1 MTTVERTADDVA
13 WYALSAEDAA
23 GRMGVD
29 AALGLDAA
37 RVEQRLAEYGPN
49 ELPAEP
55 PPTVWEV
62 ARGQLINPMN
72 IMLLMVCGASFA
84 IVQIATAVVVL
95 GLVTFNVVMGTNQEL
110 KARASV
116 EALARMQV
124 PHARVRRSGQVTEIE
139 STKIVPGDIV
149 LLEAGDVVP
158 ADGRITSSATLEVQ
172 EAALTGES
180 APVPKDR
187 TMLPGGDVAL
197 GDRTNLVFQNTQVT
211 RGTATFV
218 VTGTGSATEMGRIAG
233 MVTATKRSRS
243 PLQREL
249 DGMTTVFGTIAFAAV
264 AIIAV
269 FGLVRGQ
276 DLTTLVLLCISTAIA
291 SIPTGLPTFVQAMLS
306 SGARRLAEAKAVV
319 KSLSD
324 VETLGGTTVINSDKT
339 GTLTMNAMTATTML
353 GGGDWF
359 KIEGPGYA
367 KTGTILG
374 VGGGEPPDFR
384 RLSLGLVL
392 CTDATVGDDG
402 SVIGDPTEAAFV
414 VLAAKMGT
422 DAEQTREALPR
433 RAEVPFDSE
442 YKFMATF
449 HDCPDWLIGG
459 IIQQPHVVTV
469 KGAPDVVAER
479 CGRALWHSQ
488 QVPIGTVRDEILAAN
503 RQLSERGLR
512 VLAFAARDLDDAAM
526 AAALADPMA
535 AVTDLVFVALVGIM
549 DPLRAEAK
557 AAVATALGAGVDVR
571 MITGDHTVTARAI
584 ADELGLGPGVIT
596 GTELQHLPDTEVIE
610 RLPRLHVFGRVA
622 PEDKLRLA
630 KLMQQDGN
638 VVAMT
643 GDAVNDAAALKQAD
657 IGVAMG
663 SGSEVSK
670 QAAKIVLTDDNFA
683 TLVRAVDLG
692 RDIYRRI
699 STYIRMQL
707 TILSSVLQLMV
718 YATILNINHG
728 VALFP
733 LQLLFCKFFVV
744 ITVVIGFIVDVPD
757 PGVMQ
762 RPPRKPGTKIVN
774 TPQII
779 RWFVTGFVV
788 AATALAVLEWGPG
801 KPSTTH
807 ASASMTMAFAIV
819 SLSAVN
825 IGLVMRRERQ
835 APWSSPVFP
844 YLGWII
850 LGWILTWAA
859 VELRMLQRLLD
870 TQSLTGREWVIV
882 LALSLLAP
890 AVVAVDK
897 VIQLSRQR
905 KASTAQTTEITARP
919 VIQDLPDGATEDN
932 SMRGSR
938 QSPRAG

>member
-1 MTTVERTADDVA
+1 MTAVATKQPGGDIA
-13 WYALSAEDAA
+13 WYALSPQDVIAQLGSDADDGLTVAE
-23 GRMGVD
+23 
-29 AALGLDAA
+29 
-37 RVEQRLAEYGPN
+37 VERRLAEYGPN
-49 ELPAEP
+49 ELPTEP
-55 PPTVWEV
+55 PPSLWAV
-62 ARGQLINPMN
+62 ARGQLLNPMN
-72 IMLLMVCGASFA
+72 LMLLLVCGASFA
-84 IVQIATAVVVL
+84 IVQIPTAVVVL

-116 EALARMQV
+116 EALAKLQV
-124 PHARVRRSGQVTEIE
+124 PHARVRRSRQVEQIE
-139 STKIVPGDIV
+139 STKLVPGDIV

-158 ADGRITSSATLEVQ
+158 ADGRIISSATLELQ

-180 APVPKDR
+180 APVPKDAETLAR
-187 TMLPGGDVAL
+187 GEVPI

-211 RGTATFV
+211 RGAATVV
-218 VTGTGSATEMGRIAG
+218 VTATGSATEMGRIAG
-233 MVTATKRSRS
+233 MVTATKRTKS

-249 DGMTTVFGTIAFAAV
+249 DGMTKVFGTIAFVAV

-269 FGLVRGQ
+269 FGLARGM
-276 DLTTLVLLCISTAIA
+276 DTTTLVLLCISTAIA
-291 SIPTGLPTFVQAMLS
+291 AIPTGLPTFVQAMLS
-306 SGARRLAEAKAVV
+306 SGAQRLAEAKAVV

-353 GGGDWF
+353 AGGDWF
-359 KIEGPGYA
+359 KIEGPGYQKSGA
-367 KTGTILG
+367 ILG
-374 VGGGEPPDFR
+374 VAGEGKPDFR
-384 RLSLGLVL
+384 RLSLGLIL

-414 VLAAKMGT
+414 VLAAKMGA
-422 DAEQTREALPR
+422 DAGETRQALPR
-433 RAEVPFDSE
+433 LAEVPFDSE

-449 HDCPDWLIGG
+449 HDRPDWLAGG
-459 IIQQPHVVTV
+459 ILRQPHFVTV
-469 KGAPDVVAER
+469 KGAPDVVVER
-479 CGRALWHSQ
+479 CDRALWHGEV
-488 QVPIGTVRDEILAAN
+488 VPVATARDEILAAN

-512 VLAFAARDLDDAAM
+512 VLAFAAADLDDTAM
-526 AAALADPMA
+526 IAALADPMA
-535 AVTDLVFVALVGIM
+535 AVTGLIFVALVGIM
-549 DPLRAEAK
+549 DPLRVEAK
-557 AAVATALGAGVDVR
+557 DAVHTALGAGVDVR

-596 GTELQHLPDTEVIE
+596 GTELQHLSDDQVIE

-630 KLMQQDGN
+630 KLMQREGQ

-657 IGVAMG
+657 VGVAMG

-683 TLVRAVDLG
+683 TLVRAIDLG

-718 YATILNINHG
+718 YATILNINGG

-762 RPPRKPGTKIVN
+762 RPPRKPGTKIV
-774 TPQII
+774 TRPWII
-779 RWFVTGFVV
+779 RWFIFGFVV
-788 AATALAVLEWGPG
+788 AATALCVLEWGPG

-807 ASASMTMAFAIV
+807 ASINMTMAFAIV

-859 VELRMLQRLLD
+859 VQLNMLQSLLD
-870 TQSLTGREWVIV
+870 TTSLSGRQWVVV

-890 AVVAVDK
+890 AVVAADK
-897 VIQLSRQR
+897 LIQLSRQR
-905 KASTAQTTEITARP
+905 KAATVLSAEPNAHPAVQATT
-919 VIQDLPDGATEDN
+919 
-932 SMRGSR
+932 
-938 QSPRAG
+938 

>member
-1 MTTVERTADDVA
+1 MTAVKHVSEDVA
-13 WYALSAEDAA
+13 WYALSPEDVV
-23 GRMGVD
+23 RHIGVD
-29 AALGLDAA
+29 PDRGLDAGEVT
-37 RVEQRLAEYGPN
+37 RRLAEYGPN
-49 ELPAEP
+49 ELAVEP
-55 PPTVWEV
+55 PPSVWV
-62 ARGQLINPMN
+62 VGRGQLANPMN
-72 IMLLMVCGASFA
+72 IMLLIVSGASFA
-84 IVQIATAVVVL
+84 IGQVATGVVVL
-95 GLVTFNVVMGTNQEL
+95 GLVVFNVVMGSAQEL

-116 EALARMQV
+116 EALAQLQV
-124 PHARVRRSGQVTEIE
+124 PRARVRRSGQVEEIE
-139 STKIVPGDIV
+139 STQLVPGDVV

-158 ADGRITSSATLEVQ
+158 ADGRIVTSATLEVQ

-180 APVPKDR
+180 APIAKDR
-187 TMLPGGDVAL
+187 VTLPQGEIAL

-211 RGTATFV
+211 RGTATSV
-218 VTGTGSATEMGRIAG
+218 VTATGQATQMGQIAG

-249 DGMTTVFGTIAFAAV
+249 DGMTKVFGLIAFLAV
-264 AIIAV
+264 AVIAI

-276 DLTTLVLLCISTAIA
+276 DTTTLVLLCISTAIA

-306 SGARRLAEAKAVV
+306 SGAQRLAESKAVV
-319 KSLSD
+319 KSLTD
-324 VETLGGTTVINSDKT
+324 VETLGGTTLINSDKT

-353 GGGDWF
+353 AGGEWF
-359 KIEGPGYA
+359 KIEGPGYQKA
-367 KTGTILG
+367 GAILG
-374 VGGGEPPDFR
+374 VAGGELPDFR
-384 RLSLGLVL
+384 RLSLGLTL
-392 CTDATVGDDG
+392 CTDATVDDDE

-414 VLAAKMGT
+414 VLAAKMGA
-422 DAEQTREALPR
+422 DAAQTRNALPR

-449 HDCPDWLIGG
+449 HDCPDWLAGG
-459 IIQQPHVVTV
+459 ILQQPHLVSV
-469 KGAPDVVAER
+469 KGAPDVVVER
-479 CGRALWHSQ
+479 CGRALWHGE
-488 QVPIGTVRDEILAAN
+488 QVPIATVRDDILAAN

-526 AAALADPMA
+526 SAALADPMA

-549 DPLRAEAK
+549 DPLRTEAK
-557 AAVATALGAGVDVR
+557 DAVHVALAAGIDVR

-596 GTELQHLPDTEVIE
+596 GTELQHLTDPEVIDQ
-610 RLPRLHVFGRVA
+610 LPALHVFGRVA

-630 KLMQQDGN
+630 RLMQESGQ

-699 STYIRMQL
+699 SSYVKLQL

-718 YATILNINHG
+718 FATILNINGG

-733 LQLLFCKFFVV
+733 LQLLFAKFFVV

-774 TPQII
+774 KPQII
-779 RWFVTGFVV
+779 RWVISGFVV

-807 ASASMTMAFAIV
+807 ASINMTMAFAIV

-825 IGLVMRRERQ
+825 IGLIMRRERQ
-835 APWSSPVFP
+835 APWASPVFP
-844 YLGWII
+844 FLGWII

-859 VELRMLQRLLD
+859 VELHMLQRLLD
-870 TQSLTGREWVIV
+870 TTSLTGREWVIV

-890 AVVAVDK
+890 AVVGVDK
-897 VIQLSRQR
+897 AIQLSRQR
-905 KASTAQTTEITARP
+905 KAATGADEELTTGPTGAKAQS
-919 VIQDLPDGATEDN
+919 G
-932 SMRGSR
+932 
-938 QSPRAG
+938 

>member
-1 MTTVERTADDVA
+1 MTTLQQPAQNLA
-13 WYALSAEDAA
+13 WYALSAHDVA
-23 GRMGVD
+23 GQLGVD
-29 AALGLDAA
+29 PDDGLDAHEA
-37 RVEQRLAEYGPN
+37 ERRLEEYGPN
-49 ELPAEP
+49 ELPTEP
-55 PPTVWEV
+55 PPSMWAV
-62 ARGQLINPMN
+62 ARDQLTNPMN
-72 IMLLMVCGASFA
+72 IMLLLVCGASFA

-95 GLVTFNVVMGTNQEL
+95 GLVTFNVVMGTAQEL

-116 EALARMQV
+116 EALAKLQV
-124 PHARVRRSGQVTEIE
+124 PHARVRRSGQVVELE
-139 STKIVPGDIV
+139 STKLVPGDVV

-158 ADGRITSSATLEVQ
+158 ADGRIESSATLEVQ

-180 APVPKDR
+180 APVAKDAG
-187 TMLPGGDVAL
+187 TLPEGDVAL
-197 GDRTNLVFQNTQVT
+197 GDRINLVFQNTQIT
-211 RGTATFV
+211 RGTATIV
-218 VTGTGSATEMGRIAG
+218 VTATGSATEMGRIAG
-233 MVTATKRSRS
+233 LVTATKRTRS

-249 DGMTTVFGTIAFAAV
+249 DGMTKVFGLIAFLAV

-276 DLTTLVLLCISTAIA
+276 DTTTLVLLCISTAIA
-291 SIPTGLPTFVQAMLS
+291 AIPTGLPTFVQAMLS
-306 SGARRLAEAKAVV
+306 SGARRLAESKAVV

-339 GTLTMNAMTATTML
+339 GTLTLNAMTATQML

-359 KIEGPGYA
+359 KIEGPGYQ
-367 KTGTILG
+367 KTGAILG
-374 VGGGEPPDFR
+374 VAGAEPPDFH
-384 RLSLGLVL
+384 RLALGLVL

-414 VLAAKMGT
+414 VLAAKMGV
-422 DAEQTREALPR
+422 DAEETRQALPR

-449 HDCPDWLIGG
+449 HDRPEWLSGG
-459 IIQQPHVVTV
+459 ILHERHLATV
-469 KGAPDVVAER
+469 KGAPDVVLER
-479 CGRALWHSQ
+479 CGRALWHGQ
-488 QVPIGTVRDEILAAN
+488 QVPIGSVREDILAAN
-503 RQLSERGLR
+503 RRLSERGLR
-512 VLAFAARDLDDAAM
+512 VLAFAARDLDDQQM

-535 AVTDLVFVALVGIM
+535 AVTDLTFVALVGIV
-549 DPLRAEAK
+549 DPLRTEAK
-557 AAVATALGAGVDVR
+557 DAVHTALGAGVDVR

-596 GTELQHLPDTEVIE
+596 GTELQHLTDDQVIE
-610 RLPRLHVFGRVA
+610 QLPRLHVFGRVA

-630 KLMQQDGN
+630 KLMQQDGD

-683 TLVRAVDLG
+683 TLVRAIDLG

-718 YATILNINHG
+718 YATIFNINGG

-762 RPPRKPGTKIVN
+762 RPPRKPGTKIV
-774 TPQII
+774 TRPWIV
-779 RWFVTGFVV
+779 RWFIFGFVIAV
-788 AATALAVLEWGPG
+788 TALCVLEWGPG

-807 ASASMTMAFAIV
+807 ASVNMTMAFAIV
-819 SLSAVN
+819 SFSAVN

-835 APWSSPVFP
+835 APWAFPVFP
-844 YLGWII
+844 FLGWVI

-859 VELRMLQRLLD
+859 VQLNMLQSLLD
-870 TQSLTGREWVIV
+870 TTSLSGREWVVV

-890 AVVAVDK
+890 AVVAGDK
-897 VIQLSRQR
+897 LIQLSRQR
-905 KASTAQTTEITARP
+905 KAATAQAAKLKARP
-919 VIQDLPDGATEDN
+919 VTQATI
-932 SMRGSR
+932 
-938 QSPRAG
+938 

>member
-1 MTTVERTADDVA
+1 MTTVDRPAQDVA
-13 WYALSAEDAA
+13 WYALSVEDAA
-23 GRMGVD
+23 ERMGVHPEQ
-29 AALGLDAA
+29 GLDAGEVD
-37 RVEQRLAEYGPN
+37 RRLAQYGPN
-49 ELPAEP
+49 ELPTEP
-55 PPTVWEV
+55 PPSIWLV
-62 ARGQLINPMN
+62 ARGQLANPMN
-72 IMLLMVCGASFA
+72 IMLLIVCVASFA
-84 IVQIATAVVVL
+84 IAQVATGIVVL
-95 GLVTFNVVMGTNQEL
+95 GLVTFNVVMGTAQEM

-116 EALARMQV
+116 EALAKLQV
-124 PHARVRRSGQVTEIE
+124 PHARVRRSGQVEAIE
-139 STKIVPGDIV
+139 STKLVPGDIV

-158 ADGRITSSATLEVQ
+158 ADGRILSSATLELQ

-180 APVPKDR
+180 APIPKDAGA
-187 TMLPGGDVAL
+187 LPGGEVAL

-211 RGTATFV
+211 RGTAAFM
-218 VTGTGSATEMGRIAG
+218 VTGTGSATEMGKIAG
-233 MVTATKRSRS
+233 LVTATKRTRS

-249 DGMTTVFGTIAFAAV
+249 DGMTKVFGTIAFLAV
-264 AIIAV
+264 AIIAI
-269 FGLVRGQ
+269 FGIARGQ
-276 DLTTLVLLCISTAIA
+276 DTTTLVLLCISTAIA
-291 SIPTGLPTFVQAMLS
+291 AIPTGLPTFVQAMLS
-306 SGARRLAEAKAVV
+306 SGARRLAESKAVV

-359 KIEGPGYA
+359 KIEGPGYQ
-367 KTGTILG
+367 KTGAILG
-374 VGGGEPPDFR
+374 VAGAELPDFH
-384 RLSLGLVL
+384 RLALGLVL

-414 VLAAKMGT
+414 VLAAKMGV
-422 DAEQTREALPR
+422 DAKQTREALPR

-449 HDCPDWLIGG
+449 HDRPDWLAGG
-459 IIQQPHVVTV
+459 ILEEPHLATV
-469 KGAPDVVAER
+469 KGAPDVVLER
-479 CGRALWHSQ
+479 CGRALWHGQ
-488 QVPIGTVRDEILAAN
+488 QVPIDTVRDEILAAN

-512 VLAFAARDLDDAAM
+512 VLAFAARNLDDAAM
-526 AAALADPMA
+526 SAAVAGPMA
-535 AVTDLVFVALVGIM
+535 AVTDLIFVALVGIM
-549 DPLRAEAK
+549 DPLRTEAK
-557 AAVATALGAGVDVR
+557 DAVHTALGAGVDVR

-596 GTELQHLPDTEVIE
+596 GTELQHLPDSEVLQ
-610 RLPRLHVFGRVA
+610 RLPQLHVFGRVA

-630 KLMQQDGN
+630 KLMQQDGQ

-718 YATILNINHG
+718 YATILNINGG

-762 RPPRKPGTKIVN
+762 RPPRKPGTKIV
-774 TPQII
+774 TRPQVI
-779 RWFVTGFVV
+779 RWFVTGFVI
-788 AATALAVLEWGPG
+788 AATALSVLEWGPG

-807 ASASMTMAFAIV
+807 ASVNMTMAFAIV
-819 SLSAVN
+819 SFSAVN

-835 APWSSPVFP
+835 APWAPPVFP

-850 LGWILTWAA
+850 LGWVLTWAA
-859 VELRMLQRLLD
+859 VELGMLQRLLD
-870 TQSLTGREWVIV
+870 TTSLSGREWVVV
-882 LALSLLAP
+882 LALSLIAP
-890 AVVAVDK
+890 AFVGVDK
-897 VIQLSRQR
+897 AIQLRRQR
-905 KASTAQTTEITARP
+905 QDSALRYSPAAS
-919 VIQDLPDGATEDN
+919 
-932 SMRGSR
+932 
-938 QSPRAG
+938 

>member
-1 MTTVERTADDVA
+1 MTATTTVEQPGDRLT
-13 WYALSAEDAA
+13 WYALSAQDATA
-23 GRMGVD
+23 QLGVD
-29 AALGLDAA
+29 ADAGLTVAEVD
-37 RVEQRLAEYGPN
+37 RRLAEYGPN

-55 PPTVWEV
+55 PPSVWVV
-62 ARGQLINPMN
+62 AREQLANPMN
-72 IMLLMVCGASFA
+72 IMLLFVVGASFA
-84 IVQIATAVVVL
+84 IVQIATALVVL
-95 GLVTFNVVMGTNQEL
+95 GLVLFNVVMGTNQEL

-116 EALARMQV
+116 EALAKLQV
-124 PHARVRRSGQVTEIE
+124 PHARVRRSGQVEQIE
-139 STKIVPGDIV
+139 STRLVPGDIV

-158 ADGRITSSATLEVQ
+158 ADGRILSSATLEVQ

-180 APVPKDR
+180 APVPKDPE
-187 TMLPGGDVAL
+187 TLPDGETAL

-211 RGTATFV
+211 RGTTVFV
-218 VTGTGSATEMGRIAG
+218 VTATGSATEMGRIAG
-233 MVTATKRSRS
+233 MVTATKRTKS

-249 DGMTTVFGTIAFAAV
+249 DGMTKVFGLLAFVAV
-264 AIIAV
+264 AIILI
-269 FGLVRGQ
+269 FGIVRGQ
-276 DLTTLVLLCISTAIA
+276 DITTLVLLCISTAIA

-339 GTLTMNAMTATTML
+339 GTLTMNAMTAVTML
-353 GGGDWF
+353 AGGDWF
-359 KIEGPGYA
+359 KIEGPGYVKA
-367 KTGTILG
+367 GAILG
-374 VGGGEPPDFR
+374 TGGEKPPDFH
-384 RLSLGLVL
+384 RLALGLVL
-392 CTDATVGDDG
+392 CTDATVSDDG
-402 SVIGDPTEAAFV
+402 AVIGDPTEAAFV
-414 VLAAKMGT
+414 VLAAKMGV

-433 RAEVPFDSE
+433 RAEVPFDST

-449 HDCPDWLIGG
+449 HDLPGRMGG
-459 IIQQPHVVTV
+459 LVIHEQHFTSV
-469 KGAPDVVAER
+469 KGAPDVVLAR
-479 CGRALWHSQ
+479 CGYALWHGEV
-488 QVPIGTVRDEILAAN
+488 VPVDTVREEILAAN

-512 VLAFAARDLDDAAM
+512 VLAFAARDLDNAAM
-526 AAALADPMA
+526 TAALADPMA
-535 AVTDLVFVALVGIM
+535 AVTDLVMVALVGIM
-549 DPLRAEAK
+549 DPLRSEAK
-557 AAVATALGAGVDVR
+557 DAVRTALGAGVDVR

-596 GTELQHLPDTEVIE
+596 GTELQHLTDDDVLA

-630 KLMQQDGN
+630 KLMQQDGQ

-657 IGVAMG
+657 VGVAMG

-718 YATILNINHG
+718 YATILDINGG

-744 ITVVIGFIVDVPD
+744 ITVVIGFIADVPD

-762 RPPRKPGTKIVN
+762 RPPRKPGTRIV
-774 TPQII
+774 TGPWII
-779 RWFVTGFVV
+779 RWFIFGFVV

-801 KPSTTH
+801 KPNTTG
-807 ASASMTMAFAIV
+807 ASVNMTMAFAIV

-850 LGWILTWAA
+850 LGWFMTWAA
-859 VELRMLQRLLD
+859 VELNMFQRLLD
-870 TQSLTGREWVIV
+870 TTSLSGRQWVVV

-890 AVVAVDK
+890 AVVAADK
-897 VIQLSRQR
+897 LIQLSRQR
-905 KASTAQTTEITARP
+905 KALEARGGT
-919 VIQDLPDGATEDN
+919 LAA
-932 SMRGSR
+932 R
-938 QSPRAG
+938 

>member
-1 MTTVERTADDVA
+1 MTIVKQPSEGVA
-13 WYALSAEDAA
+13 WYALSAEDVA
-23 GRMGVD
+23 GQVGVNPD
-29 AALGLDAA
+29 HGLEAGE
-37 RVEQRLAEYGPN
+37 VQRRLEEYGPN

-55 PPTVWEV
+55 PPSMWEV
-62 ARGQLINPMN
+62 ARGQLANPMN
-72 IMLLMVCGASFA
+72 IMLLIVVAASFA
-84 IVQIATAVVVL
+84 IVQVATAVVVL
-95 GLVTFNVVMGTNQEL
+95 GLVTFNVVMGTAQEM

-116 EALARMQV
+116 EALAALQV
-124 PHARVRRSGQVTEIE
+124 SHARVRRAGQVEEVE
-139 STKIVPGDIV
+139 STELVPGDVV

-158 ADGRITSSATLEVQ
+158 ADGRIVSSATLEVQ

-180 APVPKDR
+180 APVAKDAG
-187 TMLPGGDVAL
+187 TLPGGDVAL

-211 RGTATFV
+211 RGTATVV
-218 VTGTGSATEMGRIAG
+218 VTATGTATEMGKIAG
-233 MVTATKRSRS
+233 LVTATKRSRS

-249 DGMTTVFGTIAFAAV
+249 DGMTKVFGLIAFVAV

-276 DLTTLVLLCISTAIA
+276 DTTTLVLLCISTAIA

-306 SGARRLAEAKAVV
+306 SGARRLAEAQAVV

-359 KIEGPGYA
+359 KIEGPGYQ
-367 KTGTILG
+367 KTGAILG
-374 VGGGEPPDFR
+374 VGGTEVPDFR
-384 RLSLGLVL
+384 NLALGLVL

-414 VLAAKMGT
+414 VLAAKMGV
-422 DAEQTREALPR
+422 DAEETREALPR
-433 RAEVPFDSE
+433 LAEVPFDSE

-449 HDCPDWLIGG
+449 HDRPDWLAGPIV
-459 IIQQPHVVTV
+459 QRAHFTSV
-469 KGAPDVVAER
+469 KGAPDVVVER
-479 CGRALWHSQ
+479 CGRALWHGR
-488 QVPIGTVRDEILAAN
+488 QVPIGAVRDEILAAN
-503 RQLSERGLR
+503 RKLSERGLR
-512 VLAFAARDLDDAAM
+512 VLAFAARDLDDQEM
-526 AAALADPMA
+526 SAALADPMA
-535 AVTDLVFVALVGIM
+535 AVTDLVFVTLVGII

-557 AAVATALGAGVDVR
+557 DAVRTALGAGVDVR

-596 GTELQHLPDTEVIE
+596 GTELQHLTDAEVIDQ
-610 RLPRLHVFGRVA
+610 LPQLHVFGRVA

-630 KLMQQDGN
+630 KLMQQSGQ

-718 YATILNINHG
+718 YATILDING
-728 VALFP
+728 GIALFP

-744 ITVVIGFIVDVPD
+744 ITVVIGFIADVPD

-762 RPPRKPGTKIVN
+762 RPPRKPGTKIVT
-774 TPQII
+774 TPWII
-779 RWFVTGFVV
+779 RWFVFGFVV
-788 AATALAVLEWGPG
+788 AVTALCVLEWGPG
-801 KPSTTH
+801 KPSTTQ
-807 ASASMTMAFAIV
+807 ASINMTMAFAVV
-819 SLSAVN
+819 SFSAVN

-844 YLGWII
+844 FLGWII
-850 LGWILTWAA
+850 LGWIITWAA
-859 VELRMLQRLLD
+859 VELGPLQRLLD
-870 TQSLTGREWVIV
+870 TTSLSGRQWVVV
-882 LALSLLAP
+882 LALSLIAP
-890 AVVAVDK
+890 AVVAADK
-897 VIQLSRQR
+897 AIQLSRQR
-905 KASTAQTTEITARP
+905 KAGPGASPEPRP
-919 VIQDLPDGATEDN
+919 EPAV
-932 SMRGSR
+932 
-938 QSPRAG
+938 

>member
-1 MTTVERTADDVA
+1 MTILQQPAQNLA
-13 WYALSAEDAA
+13 WYALSAQEVA
-23 GRMGVD
+23 GQLGVD
-29 AALGLDAA
+29 PDDGLDAHQA
-37 RVEQRLAEYGPN
+37 ERRLEEYGPN
-49 ELPAEP
+49 ELPTEP
-55 PPTVWEV
+55 PPSTWAV
-62 ARGQLINPMN
+62 ARDQLVNPMN
-72 IMLLMVCGASFA
+72 IMLLLVCGASFA

-95 GLVTFNVVMGTNQEL
+95 GLVTFNVVMGTAQEL

-116 EALARMQV
+116 EALAKLQV
-124 PHARVRRSGQVTEIE
+124 PHARVRRSRQVVELE
-139 STKIVPGDIV
+139 STKLVPGDIV

-158 ADGRITSSATLEVQ
+158 ADGRIESSATLEVQ

-180 APVPKDR
+180 APIAKDAG
-187 TMLPGGDVAL
+187 TLPEGDVAL
-197 GDRTNLVFQNTQVT
+197 GDRINLVFQNTQVT
-211 RGTATFV
+211 RGTATIV
-218 VTGTGSATEMGRIAG
+218 VTATGSATEMGRIARL
-233 MVTATKRSRS
+233 VTATKRTRS

-249 DGMTTVFGTIAFAAV
+249 DGMTKVFGLIAFVAV
-264 AIIAV
+264 AIIAI

-276 DLTTLVLLCISTAIA
+276 DTTTLVLLCISTAIA

-306 SGARRLAEAKAVV
+306 SGARRLAEAQAVV

-339 GTLTMNAMTATTML
+339 GTLTLNAMTATQML

-359 KIEGPGYA
+359 KIEGSGYQ
-367 KTGTILG
+367 KTGAILG
-374 VGGGEPPDFR
+374 VAGAELPDFH
-384 RLSLGLVL
+384 RLALGLVL

-414 VLAAKMGT
+414 VLAAKMGV
-422 DAEQTREALPR
+422 DAEETRQTLPR

-442 YKFMATF
+442 YKFMATY
-449 HDCPDWLIGG
+449 HDRPDWLSGG
-459 IIQQPHVVTV
+459 ILHEPHLATV
-469 KGAPDVVAER
+469 KGAPDVVLER
-479 CGRALWHSQ
+479 CSQALWHGQ
-488 QVPIGTVRDEILAAN
+488 QVPIGSVREEILTAN

-512 VLAFAARDLDDAAM
+512 VLAFAARDMDDTEM
-526 AAALADPMA
+526 TTALADPMA
-535 AVTDLVFVALVGIM
+535 AVNDLTFVALVGIM
-549 DPLRAEAK
+549 DPLRATAK
-557 AAVATALGAGVDVR
+557 DAVHTALGAGIDVR
-571 MITGDHTVTARAI
+571 MITGDHTITARAI

-596 GTELQHLPDTEVIE
+596 GTELQHLTDDQVIE
-610 RLPRLHVFGRVA
+610 RLPQLHVFGRVA

-630 KLMQQDGN
+630 KLMQQSGD

-657 IGVAMG
+657 VGVAMG

-718 YATILNINHG
+718 YATIFNINGG

-762 RPPRKPGTKIVN
+762 RPPRKPGTKIV
-774 TPQII
+774 TRPWII
-779 RWFVTGFVV
+779 RWFIFGFVV
-788 AATALAVLEWGPG
+788 AVTALCVLEWGPG

-807 ASASMTMAFAIV
+807 ASVNMTMAFAIV
-819 SLSAVN
+819 SFSAVN
-825 IGLVMRRERQ
+825 IGLIMRRERQ
-835 APWSSPVFP
+835 APWSFPVFP
-844 YLGWII
+844 FLGWII

-859 VELRMLQRLLD
+859 VQLNMLQSLLD
-870 TQSLTGREWVIV
+870 TTSLTGRQWVVV

-890 AVVAVDK
+890 AVVAGDK
-897 VIQLSRQR
+897 LIQLSRQR
-905 KASTAQTTEITARP
+905 KASAAQQTKLKAQPAIQATT
-919 VIQDLPDGATEDN
+919 
-932 SMRGSR
+932 
-938 QSPRAG
+938 